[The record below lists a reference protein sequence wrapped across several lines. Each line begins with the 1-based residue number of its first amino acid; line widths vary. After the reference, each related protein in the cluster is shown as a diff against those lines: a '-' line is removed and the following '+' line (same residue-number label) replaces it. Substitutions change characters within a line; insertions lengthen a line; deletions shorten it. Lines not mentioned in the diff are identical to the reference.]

1 MGHSPDITLIGIK
14 SVYPKSTDIQTSTK
28 PQRQFPLLMLLLG
41 LGLPL
46 TGCEM
51 LPKAE
56 AEAQRPPSAQGGNTI
71 TAVDVATAQPGILK
85 EPLEYIGTTQ
95 PIRQVSLRA
104 QTEGRLLA
112 LQVGIGDTVKQGQI
126 LARLDDAILLT
137 GVTQEKAELGALQ
150 AEVARAQTQIK
161 NAEALAAQAKAEQ
174 QQAQV
179 DAGRLRSLSAAG
191 AISIQEAEVAQTKAA
206 TAQQK
211 YNAALAQIASEQQAV
226 AAAQGR
232 VSAQNAA
239 VAQTKERQSYAILA
253 SPITGVVLEQ
263 VSEPGNLIQPG
274 GEVLRLGDFSSVK
287 VVVPVSELELANIRV
302 GQAVTVKLD
311 AFPKENF
318 SGQVSR
324 ISPAADQAARQIP
337 IEITIPNRSGQ
348 VGSGLLARVSF
359 AAKTTEKIIVPQ
371 SALQGEADP
380 SRAKGNLPNTG
391 QQNSSPANQKNTE
404 SQNPSQGTVF
414 VVAETA
420 GKATVKARNV
430 KLGTREAGKVEIISG
445 LQQGEKLVVRSAK
458 PLKDGE
464 TVRLSVLSKTP
475 EKQEKR

>member
-1 MGHSPDITLIGIK
+1 MYL
-14 SVYPKSTDIQTSTK
+14 KSTDIQTSAAISPK
-28 PQRQFPLLMLLLG
+28 SKRQFPLLMLLLG

-56 AEAQRPPSAQGGNTI
+56 AEAQRPPGAQGGNSI

-104 QTEGRLLA
+104 QTEGRLLN

-150 AEVARAQTQIK
+150 AEVARAQTQVR
-161 NAEALAAQAKAEQ
+161 NAEALAQQAKAEQ

-179 DAGRLRSLSAAG
+179 DAGRLRSLSSAG
-191 AISIQEAEVAQTKAA
+191 AISIQEAELAQTKAL

-211 YNAALAQIASEQQAV
+211 YNAAIAQIATEQQAV

-232 VSAQNAA
+232 VAAQNAA
-239 VAQTKERQSYAILA
+239 VAQTQERQSYAILA

-287 VVVPVSELELANIRV
+287 VVVPVSELELSNIRV

-311 AFPKENF
+311 AFAKESF

-337 IEITIPNRSGQ
+337 IEITIPNNTGQ

-359 AAKTTEKIIVPQ
+359 ATKTAEKIILPQ
-371 SALQGEADP
+371 TALQGEADP
-380 SRAKGNLPNTG
+380 SRAKANPSQNTG
-391 QQNSSPANQKNTE
+391 Q
-404 SQNPSQGTVF
+404 QNPSQGTVF
-414 VVAETA
+414 VVAETQ

-430 KLGTREAGKVEIISG
+430 KLGTRANGKVEIISG
-445 LQQGEKLVVRSAK
+445 LQAGERLVVRSAK

>member
-1 MGHSPDITLIGIK
+1 M
-14 SVYPKSTDIQTSTK
+14 YPKSTNIQTPAISPK
-28 PQRQFPLLMLLLG
+28 PKRQFPLLMLLLG

-46 TGCEM
+46 TGCET

-56 AEAQRPPSAQGGNTI
+56 AEAQRPPSAKGEGI
-71 TAVDVATAQPGILK
+71 TSVDVATAQTGVLQ

-95 PIRQVSLRA
+95 PIREVSLRA
-104 QTEGRLLA
+104 QIEGRLLN
-112 LQVGIGDTVKQGQI
+112 LQVGVGDSVKQGQI
-126 LARLDDAILLT
+126 LARLDDSILLT

-174 QQAQV
+174 QQAEV
-179 DAGRLRSLSAAG
+179 DAKRLRSLSAAG
-191 AISIQEAEVAQTKAA
+191 AISVQEAELAQTKAL

-211 YNAALAQIASEQQAV
+211 YNAAVTQISTEQQAV

-239 VAQTKERQSYAILA
+239 VAQTQERQSYAILA
-253 SPITGVVLEQ
+253 SPITGVVLEK

-274 GEVLRLGDFSSVK
+274 GEILRLGDFSSVK
-287 VVVPVSELELANIRV
+287 VIVPVSELELSNIRV

-311 AFPKENF
+311 AFAKESF

-324 ISPAADQAARQIP
+324 ISPAADQAARQVP
-337 IEITIPNRSGQ
+337 IEITIPNSNGQ

-359 AAKTTEKIIVPQ
+359 AAKTAEKIIVPQ
-371 SALQGEADP
+371 TALQKEA
-380 SRAKGNLPNTG
+380 
-391 QQNSSPANQKNTE
+391 NSSRQGKSTPAQSDKA
-404 SQNPSQGTVF
+404 PSNQGTVF
-414 VVAETA
+414 VIANSQE
-420 GKATVKARNV
+420 KATVKARNV
-430 KLGTREAGKVEIISG
+430 RLGTRANGKVEIISG
-445 LQQGEKLVVRSAK
+445 LQPGEKLVVRSAK

-464 TVRLSVLSKTP
+464 AVRLSVLSKTP

>member
-1 MGHSPDITLIGIK
+1 MQSPAK
-14 SVYPKSTDIQTSTK
+14 PK
-28 PQRQFPLLMLLLG
+28 RQFPLLMLLLG

-56 AEAQRPPSAQGGNTI
+56 AEAQRPPSAPGGGV
-71 TAVDVATAQPGILK
+71 TAVDVATAQPGLLK

-104 QTEGRLLA
+104 QTEGRLLN
-112 LQVGIGDTVKQGQI
+112 LQVGVGDTVKKGQI
-126 LARLDDAILLT
+126 LAQLDDSILLT
-137 GVTQEKAELGALQ
+137 GVTQEKAELSALQ
-150 AEVARAQTQIK
+150 AEVARAQTQVK

-174 QQAQV
+174 QQAEV
-179 DAGRLRSLSAAG
+179 DAKRLRSLASAG
-191 AISIQEAEVAQTKAA
+191 AISVQEAELAQTKAA

-211 YNAALAQIASEQQAV
+211 YNAAVAQIATEQQAV

-253 SPITGVVLEQ
+253 SPITGVVLEK

-287 VVVPVSELELANIRV
+287 VVVPVSELELSKIRV

-311 AFPKENF
+311 AFPQESF

-324 ISPAADQAARQIP
+324 ISPAADQAARQVP
-337 IEITIPNRSGQ
+337 IEVTIPNSNGQ
-348 VGSGLLARVSF
+348 VGSGLLARVS
-359 AAKTTEKIIVPQ
+359 AANKTAEKIIVPQ
-371 SALQGEADP
+371 TALQGEANP
-380 SRAKGNLPNTG
+380 SRAKGNSTQNTG
-391 QQNSSPANQKNTE
+391 QAT
-404 SQNPSQGTVF
+404 PSQGTIGKSTQNTGQAPSQGRVF
-414 VVAETA
+414 VVAETQ

-430 KLGTREAGKVEIISG
+430 KLGTRANGKVEILAG
-445 LQQGEKLVVRSAK
+445 LQPGERLVVRSAK

-464 TVRLSVLSKTP
+464 TVRLSVLSTP
-475 EKQEKR
+475 EK

>member
-1 MGHSPDITLIGIK
+1 
-14 SVYPKSTDIQTSTK
+14 VYSKQTDIQSPAQPK
-28 PQRQFPLLMLLLG
+28 CQFPLLMLLCLG
-41 LGLPL
+41 LSLPL
-46 TGCEM
+46 TGCQ

-56 AEAQRPPSAQGGNTI
+56 AEAQRPPSAPGGGI
-71 TAVDVATAQPGILK
+71 TAVDVATAQPGLLK

-104 QTEGRLLA
+104 QTEGRLLN
-112 LQVGIGDTVKQGQI
+112 LQVGVGDTVKQGQI

-150 AEVARAQTQIK
+150 AEVARAQTQVR
-161 NAEALAAQAKAEQ
+161 NAEALALQAKAEQ
-174 QQAQV
+174 QQAEV
-179 DAGRLRSLSAAG
+179 DAKRLRSLSSAG
-191 AISIQEAEVAQTKAA
+191 AISIQEAELAQTKAA

-211 YNAALAQIASEQQAV
+211 YNAAIAQIATEQQAV

-239 VAQTKERQSYAILA
+239 VAQTQERQSYAILA

-287 VVVPVSELELANIRV
+287 VVVPVSELELSNIRV

-311 AFPKENF
+311 AFAKESF

-324 ISPAADQAARQIP
+324 ISPAADQSARQIP
-337 IEITIPNRSGQ
+337 IEITIPNSTGQ

-359 AAKTTEKIIVPQ
+359 AARNAEKIIVPQ
-371 SALQGEADP
+371 SALQGEADA
-380 SRAKGNLPNTG
+380 SRQGKAN
-391 QQNSSPANQKNTE
+391 PAQSEK
-404 SQNPSQGTVF
+404 QAPPSQGTVF
-414 VVAETA
+414 VVAGNQTPP
-420 GKATVKARNV
+420 TVKARNV
-430 KLGTREAGKVEIISG
+430 KLGTRANGKVEILAG
-445 LQQGEKLVVRSAK
+445 LQPGERLVVRSAK

>member
-1 MGHSPDITLIGIK
+1 MYSK
-14 SVYPKSTDIQTSTK
+14 QTDIQTPTK
-28 PQRQFPLLMLLLG
+28 PKRQFPLLMLLLG

-56 AEAQRPPSAQGGNTI
+56 AEAQRPPSVRGNTI
-71 TAVDVATAQPGILK
+71 TAVDVATAQPGLLK

-150 AEVARAQTQIK
+150 AEVARAQTQVK

-191 AISIQEAEVAQTKAA
+191 AISIQEAELAQTKAA

-211 YNAALAQIASEQQAV
+211 YNAALAQIATEQQAV

-263 VSEPGNLIQPG
+263 VSEPGNLVQPG

-302 GQAVTVKLD
+302 GQAVSVKLD

-324 ISPAADQAARQIP
+324 ISPAADQAARQVP
-337 IEITIPNRSGQ
+337 IEITIPNSTGQ

-359 AAKTTEKIIVPQ
+359 SAKTAEKIIVPQ

-380 SRAKGNLPNTG
+380 SRAKGNSVTPDQGIGKPQNT
-391 QQNSSPANQKNTE
+391 QLNS
-404 SQNPSQGTVF
+404 SQGTVF

-430 KLGTREAGKVEIISG
+430 KLGTRANGKVEIISG
-445 LQQGEKLVVRSAK
+445 LQPGEKMVVRSAK

>member
-1 MGHSPDITLIGIK
+1 MYPKQTDIHSPAIQPQKPKRQLSFLI
-14 SVYPKSTDIQTSTK
+14 
-28 PQRQFPLLMLLLG
+28 LLFLG

-46 TGCEM
+46 TGCQ

-56 AEAQRPPSAQGGNTI
+56 AEAQRPPSAPGGGV
-71 TAVDVATAQPGILK
+71 TAVDVATAQPGLLK

-95 PIRQVSLRA
+95 PIRLISLRA

-150 AEVARAQTQIK
+150 AEVARAQTQVR

-179 DAGRLRSLSAAG
+179 DAGRLRSLSSAG
-191 AISIQEAEVAQTKAA
+191 AVSVQEAEVAQTKAA

-211 YNAALAQIASEQQAV
+211 YNAAIAQIATEQQAV

-239 VAQTKERQSYAILA
+239 VAQTQERQSYAILA

-287 VVVPVSELELANIRV
+287 VVVPVSELELSNIRV

-311 AFPKENF
+311 AFAKESF

-324 ISPAADQAARQIP
+324 ISPAADQSARQIP
-337 IEITIPNRSGQ
+337 IEITIPNNNGQ

-359 AAKTTEKIIVPQ
+359 ATKTAEKIIVPQ
-371 SALQGEADP
+371 TALQGEADP
-380 SRAKGNLPNTG
+380 SRAKANPTQNTRQQNPSQGTTGNPTQNTG
-391 QQNSSPANQKNTE
+391 Q
-404 SQNPSQGTVF
+404 QNPSQGTVF
-414 VVAETA
+414 VVAEAA
-420 GKATVKARNV
+420 GKATVRARNV
-430 KLGTREAGKVEIISG
+430 KLGTRANGKVEIISG
-445 LQQGEKLVVRSAK
+445 LQPGERLVVRSAK

>member
-1 MGHSPDITLIGIK
+1 M
-14 SVYPKSTDIQTSTK
+14 YPKPTNIAPIQPKQPKHQLSV
-28 PQRQFPLLMLLLG
+28 LMLLFLG

-46 TGCEM
+46 TGCAM

-56 AEAQRPPSAQGGNTI
+56 AEAQRPPSAPGGGV
-71 TAVDVATAQPGILK
+71 TAVDVATAQTGLLK
-85 EPLEYIGTTQ
+85 EPLEYTGTTQ

-104 QTEGRLLA
+104 QTEGRLLN
-112 LQVGIGDTVKQGQI
+112 LQVGVGDTVKQGQI

-150 AEVARAQTQIK
+150 AEVARAQTQVK
-161 NAEALAAQAKAEQ
+161 NAEALAQQAKAEQ
-174 QQAQV
+174 QQAEV
-179 DAGRLRSLSAAG
+179 DAKRLRSLSAAG
-191 AISIQEAEVAQTKAA
+191 AISVQEAEVAQTAA
-206 TAQQK
+206 LTAQQK
-211 YNAALAQIASEQQAV
+211 YNAAVAQIAAEQQAV

-239 VAQTKERQSYAILA
+239 VAQTKERQSFAILA

-274 GEVLRLGDFSSVK
+274 GEVLRLGDFSNVK

-302 GQAVTVKLD
+302 GQAVTVRLD
-311 AFPKENF
+311 AFPKETF

-324 ISPAADQAARQIP
+324 ISPAADQAARQVP
-337 IEITIPNRSGQ
+337 IEITIPNSNGR

-359 AAKTTEKIIVPQ
+359 AAKTAEKIILPQ
-371 SALQGEADP
+371 TALQGEADP
-380 SRAKGNLPNTG
+380 SRQGKANPPQSNT
-391 QQNSSPANQKNTE
+391 QAP
-404 SQNPSQGTVF
+404 PSQGTVF
-414 VVAETA
+414 VVAENQ
-420 GKATVKARNV
+420 GSATVRARNV
-430 KLGTREAGKVEIISG
+430 KLGTRANGKVEILAG
-445 LQQGEKLVVRSAK
+445 LQPGERLVVRSAK